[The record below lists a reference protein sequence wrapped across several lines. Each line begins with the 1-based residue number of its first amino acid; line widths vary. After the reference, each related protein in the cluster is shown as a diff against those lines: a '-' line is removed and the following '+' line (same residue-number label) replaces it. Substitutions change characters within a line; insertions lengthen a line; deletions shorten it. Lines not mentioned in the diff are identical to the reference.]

1 MKKSLIIR
9 WAIIAVIII
18 GWTSSMFPIKDQDFL
33 AKFNKLSAK
42 QVKKYDKSRQ
52 ELQEKGTL
60 EEVRKQLEEI
70 KDKNSKEF
78 KKLQTQYSETVKANT
93 FDELQKRIET
103 IQADDEDISHFRLLE
118 RAAQG
123 GENENS
129 IRLSDYVKV
138 PSYKDA
144 SNAIVLRYIRIKTAG
159 RLILGLD
166 LQGGTEFIVGFNKD
180 DLKRGEEATE
190 IRDRIR
196 AILENRLNKLGV
208 TEPEIKT
215 AGETAISIRILQSTK
230 ATRLTSE
237 RQSKIPQNSTP
248 SRCRK
253 QRPWST
259 STTRLSRGRT
269 HI

>member
-78 KKLQTQYSETVKANT
+78 KKLQAQYSETVKANT

-103 IQADDEDISHFRLLE
+103 IKAEDENISLFRLLE

-159 RLILGLD
+159 RLLNMKKKSSRNG
-166 LQGGTEFIVGFNKD
+166 Q
-180 DLKRGEEATE
+180 
-190 IRDRIR
+190 
-196 AILENRLNKLGV
+196 RLVLRPV
-208 TEPEIKT
+208 
-215 AGETAISIRILQSTK
+215 RW
-230 ATRLTSE
+230 
-237 RQSKIPQNSTP
+237 SKSM
-248 SRCRK
+248 
-253 QRPWST
+253 
-259 STTRLSRGRT
+259 
-269 HI
+269 